1 MIQRIQT
8 LYLFIAAVLVLIVNF
23 FPVAHVHVGQ
33 GFYTLS
39 SLGVEASG
47 VEPFGGSSV
56 WMWVGTAFNVLAF
69 VLAGMALF
77 GYKNRIAQMR
87 RCIFAILAI
96 VAYYI
101 FLSVEVW
108 SLNNLTGVFPDLSLW
123 GECPLIAII
132 FIFLAGRAIKRDE
145 DLVRSMDRI
154 R

>member
-23 FPVAHVHVGQ
+23 FPVAHVHIGQ

-47 VEPFGGSSV
+47 VDPFSGSNV
-56 WMWVGTAFNVLAF
+56 WMWIGSAFNVLGF
-69 VLAGMALF
+69 VLVVLAIF
-77 GYKNRIAQMR
+77 GYKNRIGQMR
-87 RCIFAILAI
+87 RCVFAILAI
-96 VAYYI
+96 VAYYV
-101 FLSVEVW
+101 FLGVEIW
-108 SLNNLTGVFPDLSLW
+108 SLNSVTGVFPELGLW

-132 FIFLAGRAIKRDE
+132 LIFLAGRAIKRDE